1 MSDLMTLDDFI
12 EEECKTDKEFAEIY
26 TSGYEEF
33 MIGACLK
40 ELRLESGMTQQEL
53 ADRLQTKKSVISRME
68 NHSCDI
74 RLSTLQ
80 KVAAV
85 FGKKIRIAMV

>member
-1 MSDLMTLDDFI
+1 MRDYITLDEFI
-12 EEECKTDKEFAEIY
+12 VNQCKTDKEFAEIY

-33 MIGACLK
+33 MMGAYLK

-53 ADRLQTKKSVISRME
+53 ADKLHTKKSVISRME
-68 NHSCDI
+68 NHSNDI
-74 RLSTLQ
+74 RVSTLQ

-85 FGKKIRIAMV
+85 FGKKLKIAIC